1 MRLPPRGAA
10 GTLNGMSA
18 RGTADARPLQLS
30 FQHGLRVDSDGGFD
44 MVACTP
50 AVGATVRWHALLRK
64 HLRQGAGAA
73 DDPVVTFAFR
83 EPASFRGRI
92 RSGAL
97 GALHY
102 CHIEADARDSCI
114 AGLVSPGS
122 GRQLVVLQLSGT
134 SRIAAGAQDVRLRPG
149 AVLLIHD
156 LDAVRVEDDGRV
168 EQLNLMLDLADAVPG
183 LPGGLRQFHPDC
195 ALAKLAFH
203 WVRDGCLA
211 AGVIPA
217 GLGAN
222 IAQLLSG
229 LLTQAFVAPA
239 VPREARPGVG
249 SISTQAIEE
258 YIEHRL
264 ADPCL
269 SLRRISQAFGC
280 SVRTLHRAFNRPG
293 APSLGRYL
301 WRRRV
306 EMSGEILRAPGAAS
320 RTLTQIALDLGFCS
334 SAHFSTLFR
343 EVFGVTPSEYR
354 RRMQPGAGCSGAELA
369 TQTTTLAAEA
379 HPGTIG

>member
-1 MRLPPRGAA
+1 MSTRGTVDA
-10 GTLNGMSA
+10 GTLRLPFRHSA
-18 RGTADARPLQLS
+18 
-30 FQHGLRVDSDGGFD
+30 RVDSDGGFD
-44 MVACTP
+44 VVAGTP
-50 AVGATVRWHALLRK
+50 AVAAAALWHALLRK

-73 DDPVVTFAFR
+73 DELAVTFAFR

-97 GALHY
+97 GGALHY
-102 CHIEADARDSCI
+102 CHLEADARDSCV
-114 AGLVSPGS
+114 AGLVAPGS

-134 SRIAAGAQDVRLRPG
+134 SRLAAGLQEVRLHPG
-149 AVLLIHD
+149 DVLLIHD
-156 LDAVRVEDDGRV
+156 LAAVRVEDDGRV
-168 EQLNLMLDLADAVPG
+168 EQLVLMLDLADAVQAM
-183 LPGGLRQFHPDC
+183 PGGLRQFHPDC
-195 ALAKLAFH
+195 ALAKLAFR
-203 WVRDGCLA
+203 WVRDGCLV
-211 AGVIPA
+211 AGVIPT
-217 GLGAN
+217 GLGAS

-229 LLTQAFVAPA
+229 LLAQAFVAPA
-239 VPREARPGVG
+239 LPHDARTGVG
-249 SISTQAIEE
+249 SISAQAIEE

-306 EMSGEILRAPGAAS
+306 EVSGEILRAPGAAS
-320 RTLTQIALDLGFCS
+320 RTLTQIALDLGFSS

-343 EVFGVTPSEYR
+343 EVFGMTPSEYR
-354 RRMQPGAGCSGAELA
+354 RRMRPGTGGIDANLA
-369 TQTTTLAAEA
+369 IQTTLAA
-379 HPGTIG
+379 